1 MKVNQDT
8 RMDLPTFGLDTLKY
22 LVKTNI
28 KYIVLNADSTIIM
41 DKKKTLKYLKKYKKV
56 LLSVDI
62 DYSTKNN
69 FTINY
74 E

>member
-1 MKVNQDT
+1 MKAGQALIWAAN
-8 RMDLPTFGLDTLKY
+8 LLHGGK
-22 LVKTNI
+22 K
-28 KYIVLNADSTIIM
+28 IM
-41 DKKKTLKYLKKYKKV
+41 DKKKTLKYLKKHKKV

>member
-1 MKVNQDT
+1 
-8 RMDLPTFGLDTLKY
+8 MDLPTFGLDTLKY

>member
-1 MKVNQDT
+1 MQ
-8 RMDLPTFGLDTLKY
+8 TLR
-22 LVKTNI
+22 LLWI
-28 KYIVLNADSTIIM
+28 
-41 DKKKTLKYLKKYKKV
+41 KKKTLKYLKKYKKV